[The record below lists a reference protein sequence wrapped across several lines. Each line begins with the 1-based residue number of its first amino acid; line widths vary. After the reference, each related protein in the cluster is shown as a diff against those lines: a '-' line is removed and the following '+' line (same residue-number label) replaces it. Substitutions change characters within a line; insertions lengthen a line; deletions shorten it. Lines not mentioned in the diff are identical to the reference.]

1 MQSVTLHTY
10 VGKDGILKL
19 ETPIGIQDAELE
31 VLLVVNLV
39 KKKRAARPQKAKGWP
54 PGFFTD
60 VVGGWQ
66 GEPLVREPQGEYEI
80 RNELK

>member
-1 MQSVTLHTY
+1 MQSLFLHTR

-19 ETPIGIQDAELE
+19 ETPIGITNAELDVVLIINPATKKHNEQDA
-31 VLLVVNLV
+31 
-39 KKKRAARPQKAKGWP
+39 QAKGWP
-54 PGFFTD
+54 PGFFTE

-66 GEPLVREPQGEYEI
+66 GEPLVREPQGNYET